1 MPKEAREELRLDT
14 DRLLLRA
21 DLARPAAITM
31 SRASDKRSSSIRRLS
46 VPSGASCDI
55 PPFLMTHKA
64 TVAVAEVQG
73 VAVASLGGDIDLEG
87 NAAISREIAGV
98 ADRAAGLVLDLAAVT
113 FLDSSGLRLVFSLRR
128 RLARRRQRLAV
139 VLPLDERVRQVFV
152 LIDAEDV
159 LELFESVY
167 G

>member
-1 MPKEAREELRLDT
+1 
-14 DRLLLRA
+14 
-21 DLARPAAITM
+21 
-31 SRASDKRSSSIRRLS
+31 
-46 VPSGASCDI
+46 
-55 PPFLMTHKA
+55 MTHKA

-152 LIDAEDV
+152 LIDAGDV
-159 LELFESVY
+159 LEFFGSVD
-167 G
+167 GALADRRQAAAL